1 MRTHKASVL
10 TLLILLAS
18 LFTYTQPLANA
29 TGAVTEI
36 SFPDGQ
42 LNVRWVLTINHPSTV
57 NCDDYY
63 KNCEFDVSISKKW
76 IQDSTAGWQGLSQPN
91 LPLSDWALSY
101 STYRYPNIVDG
112 SGKEI
117 AKIWAFIDK
126 VNKQTTESVSLP
138 YSGPTTIKFGMA
150 KAESDFENRG
160 FNVTGQGS
168 INLIGPTEEQK
179 RELAE
184 ELERAQDWYEET
196 ENDGFT
202 SYFQISKGT
211 SNDTVRVSCEK
222 RKLNV
227 VVMTPYASSFGWKG
241 SGQYKFD
248 NKKPVKFTYTVS
260 RNFRGVF
267 LNNPKNFTSG
277 LLKAKD
283 GFSFKMSSVL
293 DTYVFEHSKGNF
305 ADYVKKF
312 QSLGCKL

>member
-1 MRTHKASVL
+1 VKTRKARVL
-10 TLLILLAS
+10 SLLILLISS
-18 LFTYTQPLANA
+18 LTYTQPLARA
-29 TGAVTEI
+29 TDAVTEI
-36 SFPDGQ
+36 SFPDGEF
-42 LNVRWVLTINHPSTV
+42 NVRWILTIKHPSTV

-63 KNCEFDVSISKKW
+63 KNCKFDIFISTKW
-76 IQDSTAGWQGLSQPN
+76 IQDLTAGLQGLSQPN
-91 LPLSDWALSY
+91 LPKGDWANSN
-101 STYRYPNIVDG
+101 STYDYPNIVDA
-112 SGKEI
+112 SGNEI
-117 AKIWAFIDK
+117 NKIIYFTSKINTEQK
-126 VNKQTTESVSLP
+126 ESVSLP
-138 YSGPTTIKFGMA
+138 YSGPTTVKFGMA
-150 KAESDFENRG
+150 KAKYDFYNRG

-168 INLIGPTEEQK
+168 IKLIGPTEAQK

-184 ELERAQDWYEET
+184 ELERAQDWYEDT

-211 SNDTVRVSCEK
+211 SNDTVRISCEK
-222 RKLNV
+222 RKLSV
-227 VVMTPYASSFGWKG
+227 VVMTPYASSFGWRG

-248 NKKPVKFTYTVS
+248 NKKPVTFSYTVS
-260 RNFRGVF
+260 RNFRGVI

-293 DTYVFEHSKGNF
+293 DTYVFEHTKGNF

>member
-1 MRTHKASVL
+1 MKMIFKSLITVVL
-10 TLLILLAS
+10 LSFLTIPS
-18 LFTYTQPLANA
+18 ANSA
-29 TGAVTEI
+29 ESVTEI
-36 SFPDGQ
+36 SFPDGEF
-42 LNVRWVLTINHPSTV
+42 NVRWILTIRHPSSV

-63 KNCEFDVSISKKW
+63 KNCKFDISISTKW
-76 IQDSTAGWQGLSQPN
+76 IQDLTAGFQGLSQPN
-91 LPLSDWALSY
+91 LPKGDWATSN
-101 STYRYPNIVDG
+101 STYDYPNIVDA
-112 SGKEI
+112 SGNEINKIIYFTSKINTEQKESI
-117 AKIWAFIDK
+117 
-126 VNKQTTESVSLP
+126 SLP
-138 YSGPTTIKFGMA
+138 YSGPTTVKFAMA
-150 KAESDFENRG
+150 KARYDFYNRG
-160 FNVTGQGS
+160 FNVMGQGS

-179 RELAE
+179 NALAE
-184 ELERAQDWYEET
+184 ELESAQDWFEDI

-202 SYFQISKGT
+202 SYFQISKGI

-222 RKLNV
+222 RKLSV

-283 GFSFKMSSVL
+283 GFTFKMSSVL

-305 ADYVKKF
+305 SDYVKKF